1 MKVKG
6 RKGERQEINSVAMK
20 RIKYSAG
27 GFTGNS
33 FVCCSFYNRHLDFWN
48 FCVCCGG

>member
-20 RIKYSAG
+20 RIKNSAG

-33 FVCCSFYNRHLDFWN
+33 FVCYSFYNRILDF
-48 FCVCCGG
+48 